1 MTPLKLKDNTTLIK
15 ELNKIML
22 HWQEHFKD
30 LFHNPLP
37 VSDMVIDSIPQ
48 LETRHHLNRLP
59 TIEEVEHAVNQI
71 NNRKAP
77 GLDRIP
83 VEMLQIG
90 SKNIL
95 HAVHDFTVT
104 CWIGIPIPQDWTDGI
119 LVSLHK
125 GKGQKSICDHY
136 HGITLLGSVG
146 KVLATLLLN
155 RLTEDICPNIIPESQ
170 MLLDLAEVQLT

>member
-1 MTPLKLKDNTTLIK
+1 
-15 ELNKIML
+15 ML

-59 TIEEVEHAVNQI
+59 TIEEVERAVNQI
-71 NNRKAP
+71 NTRKAP

-119 LVSLHK
+119 LVLLHE